1 MRTPKRLPSPRRR
14 SISLKKS
21 GCPKPSS
28 PSRKRSFTWQPR
40 AKSNASALAIWTASK
55 DVKEGRTLP
64 VPKHLRD
71 THYQGSKRLGHGEG
85 YRYSH
90 DFPGGIVEQD
100 YLGVDKI
107 YYDPVDRGYEAEIRK
122 RMGPRKDSQ
131 PTEQQGGIETN
142 PPGSADVT

>member
-1 MRTPKRLPSPRRR
+1 MATA
-14 SISLKKS
+14 
-21 GCPKPSS
+21 
-28 PSRKRSFTWQPR
+28 

-85 YRYSH
+85 YLYSH

-131 PTEQQGGIETN
+131 PTEQQGETETN